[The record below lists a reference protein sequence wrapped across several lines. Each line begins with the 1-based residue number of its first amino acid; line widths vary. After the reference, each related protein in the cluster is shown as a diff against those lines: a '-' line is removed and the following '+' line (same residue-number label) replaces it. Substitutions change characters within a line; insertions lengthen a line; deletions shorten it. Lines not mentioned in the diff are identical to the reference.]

1 MLDFYNRLCYNYII
15 DSKQRGLLLNTT
27 HTGHTMTRKEHTKEE
42 AKKFYS
48 RAGMSYSN
56 KGMMKSGR
64 LDADINNAT
73 VRAFE
78 RGGAERVESASS
90 LKVRKYEIIGGK
102 KFAVIS

>member
-1 MLDFYNRLCYNYII
+1 
-15 DSKQRGLLLNTT
+15 
-27 HTGHTMTRKEHTKEE
+27 MTRREHIQAE

-48 RAGMSYSN
+48 KAEMTYSN

-90 LKVRKYEIIGGK
+90 LKVRKVEVIGGK
-102 KFAVIS
+102 KYKVIS

>member
-1 MLDFYNRLCYNYII
+1 
-15 DSKQRGLLLNTT
+15 
-27 HTGHTMTRKEHTKEE
+27 MTRREHIKAE

-48 RAGMSYSN
+48 KAGMTYSN

-78 RGGAERVESASS
+78 RGGAERVESTSS
-90 LKVRKYEIIGGK
+90 LKVRKVEVIGGK
-102 KFAVIS
+102 RFKVIS